1 MNQNTIVVGVDG
13 SEHSLVAARWA
24 ATEAQRRDAALRV
37 VLVYE
42 YAWPGAQFDSPTI
55 LEARAREL
63 ANTVIATAVA
73 QAQMAAH
80 GIKVSS
86 STVRG
91 RPSEKLIEHAANA
104 ALLVVGSRGHGGF
117 VNLLS
122 GSTSMQVATH
132 AHGPVAVVRGHAS
145 AVEGPVVV
153 GVDGSPS
160 SLEALEAGFEAAAK
174 RNTELIAVR
183 AYELPMVW
191 SGYGIGPEYVN
202 PETIEK
208 EQHQHLNEEVATWQE
223 KYPDVPVKTVVARGS
238 AADVLIGVSKSAQ
251 LVVVGTR
258 GHGGFTGLLLGSVGQ
273 QLMHHSQSPVL
284 IVRR

>member
-1 MNQNTIVVGVDG
+1 MKQNTVVVGVDG

-24 ATEAQRRDAALRV
+24 AAEAQRRGAALHV

-42 YAWPGAQFDSPTI
+42 YAWPGAQFTSPTF
-55 LEARAREL
+55 LEAQAREF
-63 ANTVIATAVA
+63 AGTVVATAVA
-73 QAQMAAH
+73 QARTAAH
-80 GIKVSS
+80 GIQISGSS
-86 STVRG
+86 VRG
-91 RPSEKLIEHAANA
+91 RPSEKLIEQSEHA

-132 AHGPVAVVRGHAS
+132 AHGPVAIVRGHA
-145 AVEGPVVV
+145 AAIEGPIVV

-160 SLEALEAGFEAAAK
+160 SLHALEAAFDAAAK
-174 RNTELIAVR
+174 RNAEVIAIR
-183 AYELPMVW
+183 AYEVPMVW
-191 SGYGIGPEYVN
+191 SGYGIGPEFVN

-208 EQHQHLNEEVATWQE
+208 EQHQSLNEEVAIWQE
-223 KYPDVPVKTVVARGS
+223 KYPDVAVKTVVARGS

-258 GHGGFTGLLLGSVGQ
+258 GHGGFAGLLLGSVGQ
-273 QLMHHSQSPVL
+273 QLMHHSESPVL